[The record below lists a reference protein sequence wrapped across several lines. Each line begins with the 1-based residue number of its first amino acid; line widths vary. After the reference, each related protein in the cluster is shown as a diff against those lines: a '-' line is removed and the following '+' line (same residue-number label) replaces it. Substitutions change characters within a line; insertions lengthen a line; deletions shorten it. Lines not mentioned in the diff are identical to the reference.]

1 MQRKHRLSAIVVSAA
16 LLLSLLAGCS
26 GGSGGGATDGKQ
38 EEQGQQASQQQQQ
51 QSSSS
56 FEKHMDISLSHYN
69 IGQAFPDRASDEL
82 LKMLEKKFNV
92 TFVDKVISYAD
103 YVEKYQLW
111 SASGELP
118 DIISHDIINTS
129 TYYSW
134 IKQGI
139 VRALPDD
146 LGAYPNIQKVMAQDD
161 VKGFTVDGKYYMIPR
176 LTYNSNE
183 QKTLERALIVRKDWM
198 DALGLKAPV
207 TYEDYQKMLTAFAKG
222 DPDGNSKNDT
232 AGVTMRTQAML
243 MAVGA
248 GAFPNVAN
256 SSWVKEDGKYIPYY
270 ASKNM
275 DEYVKHMRELY
286 TSGAI
291 DPDFAIMKT
300 NDGVEKFAQGLAGAI
315 AMQAT
320 PSGLRLLEGAW
331 NKYQKDKNF
340 ADNIAIYPISWQT
353 DDGSR
358 YSFEMLSFWSET
370 YFSSSV
376 NDEKMDRILRIYDY
390 LLSDEYMTANLYG
403 LEGKDYRKEG
413 DAYVITR
420 EKNSDGQYKSLFELY
435 PSLNL
440 FGSLAA
446 WYKWQEYGTSDIVKI
461 NLGDNVYELVQRTL
475 EDFKKLDTIPTNF
488 AVDYLYTEAKTKLS
502 AVNPNE
508 DLIKVILGKDDPVSM
523 WREIVKGYENK
534 GLSQAIAE
542 VNEAVQAQGLDGK

>member
-38 EEQGQQASQQQQQ
+38 EEQGQQASQQQQ

-139 VRALPDD
+139 VRALPGD

-376 NDEKMDRILRIYDY
+376 NDEKMDRILQIYDY
-390 LLSDEYMTANLYG
+390 LLSDEYMTVNLYG